1 MATMPN
7 RKIEEVSIQI
17 SEKKNEKKINFII
30 LIIITNVQCNLLKN
44 IILII
49 VRMVKK
55 GIFFRISN
63 FIRVLLQL

>member
-30 LIIITNVQCNLLKN
+30 FIIITNVQCNLLKN